1 MKLHSRECRYED
13 VELDRS
19 LTLVELESQLE
30 GGEALFLVAQSSSD
44 PEGARAVGLVMRK
57 RASTLEKDEVDALI
71 LALADARVELWGPD
85 LEL

>member
-1 MKLHSRECRYED
+1 MKLHSRESRYED

-30 GGEALFLVAQSSSD
+30 GGEALFLVAQSD
-44 PEGARAVGLVMRK
+44 PDPDGLRAVGLVMRQ
-57 RASTLEKDEVDALI
+57 RASTLAKDEVDALI